1 MSKNS
6 WNSNKY
12 LFAVCKDVE
21 CAPGAQCIVTNVGP
35 KCKCPEGFI
44 GNPFPG
50 GKCTRDIC
58 SKTNPCEEPKVC
70 INGRCKQRC
79 EDIICG
85 IGAHCDPSSNK
96 CICDQY
102 FDGNPNL
109 LCMPR
114 KCLLL
119 VLNAWLISKIST

>member
-1 MSKNS
+1 M
-6 WNSNKY
+6 
-12 LFAVCKDVE
+12 CEDVE
-21 CAPGAQCIVTNVGP
+21 CAPGAQCVVTNIGP

-58 SKTNPCEEPKVC
+58 SKTTPCEEPKVC

-79 EDIICG
+79 EGIVCG
-85 IGAHCDPSSNK
+85 IGAHCDTSSNK
-96 CICDQY
+96 CICDNY

-114 KCLLL
+114 K
-119 VLNAWLISKIST
+119 LITF